1 MKEINEKKICN
12 LAPLIATIFRSLCE
26 RNLSEYDNVSDLKEN
41 VAKELGFAFK
51 VIPTLLWDM
60 NRHSLLLDLT
70 DDLSAVNKAFK
81 PYVEEADNYT
91 KHNTRLSLFESVNIA
106 ANYMVLSFLA
116 DYYPNLLN
124 TLNDPSEFD
133 TSGSATLKEWA
144 IERMAFA
151 IADRPRDLLSNEAP
165 VKGKLVINK
174 YEATFDDIRDC
185 LTDGAFNRIVEESQ
199 YQDTGG
205 GWRSTYR
212 TLNGLVGQYI
222 DAQGKKPIKS
232 EHPYPLIEVLPCDA

>member
-1 MKEINEKKICN
+1 VS
-12 LAPLIATIFRSLCE
+12 SLK
-26 RNLSEYDNVSDLKEN
+26 DN

-60 NRHSLLLDLT
+60 NRHNLLLDLT
-70 DDLSAVNKAFK
+70 DDLSAVYRAFK

-91 KHNTRLSLFESVNIA
+91 KHKTQFSLIESVNIS
-106 ANYMVLSFLA
+106 ANYMVLRFLA
-116 DYYPNLLN
+116 DYYSNLLN
-124 TLNDPSEFD
+124 TLSDVSEFD

-144 IERMAFA
+144 IERMTFA
-151 IADRPRDLLSNEAP
+151 IADRPRDLLSDEAP

-205 GWRSTYR
+205 GWRSTYK
-212 TLNGLVGQYI
+212 TLNNLVGQYI
-222 DAQGKKPIKS
+222 DAQGKSALKS
-232 EHPYPLIEVLPCDA
+232 EHSYPLIEIVPCESETHLHN